1 MANSAEGPRGRK
13 TKGVTA
19 LEEDKAMVES
29 GVIWKRD
36 NAI

>member
-19 LEEDKAMVES
+19 LEDKAGVES